1 MEVVVGPDFSQ
12 NEYLFFTTAYG
23 TEALNGTHVVR
34 AKWVGDGLERK
45 GEAQN
50 PSSHQ
55 GKVIRIDRE
64 GQAPLDNPFLSH
76 LDARPEIYSLGR
88 RNSQGIAFDKVA
100 GVPVASEHGPRGGDE
115 INLILPGANY
125 GWPMVTDG
133 IDYAFARIS
142 LRSHRKDHSDP
153 LLQWRPSIAPSGLAI
168 YRGAHFS
175 QWQVALLVPALK
187 ERAIRAVT
195 RYDENPQ
202 SQLLILSE
210 LDQRIRGVKV
220 VGRIVYVVTD
230 GEAGRLLKLT
240 APRPVKEVQ

>member
-12 NEYLFFTTAYG
+12 NEYLFFTSAYG

-64 GQAPLDNPFLSH
+64 GQAPLGNPFLSH

-142 LRSHRKDHSDP
+142 LR
-153 LLQWRPSIAPSGLAI
+153 
-168 YRGAHFS
+168 
-175 QWQVALLVPALK
+175 
-187 ERAIRAVT
+187 
-195 RYDENPQ
+195 
-202 SQLLILSE
+202 
-210 LDQRIRGVKV
+210 
-220 VGRIVYVVTD
+220 
-230 GEAGRLLKLT
+230 
-240 APRPVKEVQ
+240 